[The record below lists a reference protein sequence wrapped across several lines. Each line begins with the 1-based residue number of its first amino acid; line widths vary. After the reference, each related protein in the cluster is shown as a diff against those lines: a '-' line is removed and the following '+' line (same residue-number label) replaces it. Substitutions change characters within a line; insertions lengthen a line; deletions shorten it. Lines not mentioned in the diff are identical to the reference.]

1 MCEVNYS
8 VQKKKSENSK
18 YIYSNLEQDSQIY
31 IFEILITHIDGTLNT
46 IRRIMKGNQGSLIT
60 SIDSLLYSNIDKIKI
75 TLLDSNNIK
84 NEIISKITLDKAS
97 SYTTFYNNEIYF
109 DFIKNSVGYL
119 ICDYTIS

>member
-31 IFEILITHIDGTLNT
+31 IFEILITNNDGTLNT